1 MKVLVTGASGFA
13 GSAVVSE
20 LLRRGHDVVAFDAG
34 GGGDGGGDGPTAPQL
49 RGTEQEARVE
59 VVAGDVTD
67 YATVEGVVDGCDAII
82 TAHAYFGGS
91 RESRR
96 APACRPQPVPDAAAT
111 G

>member
-1 MKVLVTGASGFA
+1 MTWWPWTRSSRPEEEAKGRR
-13 GSAVVSE
+13 
-20 LLRRGHDVVAFDAG
+20 LRS
-34 GGGDGGGDGPTAPQL
+34 
-49 RGTEQEARVE
+49 TEEEARVE

-96 APACRPQPVPDAAAT
+96 APACRP
-111 G
+111 